1 MRRAFTPDAA
11 SVRALMRGARAGAL
25 ATEASGRKGA
35 GFPFASLVT
44 LGWDMDASP
53 IFLFS
58 ELADHTRNIHANRCA
73 SLLVGAANGLK
84 NPQTGA
90 RVSLMGRVKPTR
102 DERHARRF
110 LARHPEARSYAGFA
124 DFNFYRMT
132 VSRARYV
139 GGFAKAAWIE
149 GRDLVLGGPGPAA
162 MATSEAGV
170 IEHMNEDHADL
181 VGLYAR
187 ALLGRKGDG
196 WRVIGVDP
204 EGIDLRRG
212 PNYARLPF
220 PIPVSAAAACRD
232 ALSALARDARA
243 RFA

>member
-1 MRRAFTPDAA
+1 MTRAFAPEAA
-11 SVRALMRGARAGAL
+11 SVRALMRGVRAGAL
-25 ATEASGRKGA
+25 ATEASGGKGA

-58 ELADHTRNIHANRCA
+58 ELADHTRNIRANPNA
-73 SLLVGAANGLK
+73 SLLVEAQTGLK

-102 DERHARRF
+102 VECHARRF

-124 DFNFYRMT
+124 DFNFYRMI
-132 VSRARYV
+132 VRRARYV

-162 MATSEAGV
+162 MAACEAGV
-170 IEHMNEDHADL
+170 VAHMNEEHADV

-212 PNYARLPF
+212 PNYARLAF
-220 PIPVSAAAACRD
+220 PTPVSGAAACRE
-232 ALSALARDARA
+232 ALKGLARGARA
-243 RFA
+243 RCA

>member
-1 MRRAFTPDAA
+1 MRRAFAPEAA
-11 SVRALMRGARAGAL
+11 AVRALMRGVRAGAL
-25 ATEASGRKGA
+25 ATEASGRKGP
-35 GFPFASLVT
+35 GIPFASLVT

-58 ELADHTRNIHANRCA
+58 ELADHTRNIRANPNA
-73 SLLVGAANGLK
+73 SLLVEAAKGLK

-90 RVSLMGRVKPTR
+90 RVSLMGRLKPTR
-102 DERHARRF
+102 LKRHARRF
-110 LARHPEARSYAGFA
+110 LARHPDARFYAGFA
-124 DFNFYRMT
+124 DFNFYRMS

-162 MATSEAGV
+162 MARCEAGV
-170 IEHMNEDHADL
+170 VEHMNQDHADV

-212 PNYARLPF
+212 PNHARLAF
-220 PIPVSAAAACRD
+220 PSLVHGAAACRET
-232 ALSALARDARA
+232 LSALARDARA
-243 RFA
+243 RSA